1 MKWVLFKKNIAGI
14 EGGDMPRAPSEK
26 VIEAE
31 KLYDSGMAMVEIAK
45 KLGVSDGTVRSWKSR
60 YGWGDKSKKNNCNVA
75 KNKCNV
81 AKEKRKRK
89 KSIAH
94 EVEKVTCNS
103 ELTDKQQLFCIYYVR
118 CFNATKA
125 YQKAYGCDYIS
136 AMNNGSRMLR
146 NDRIKEEILQLKQ
159 EKLNREFFSESDIF
173 QKYIDIAFADIT
185 DYLEFGTEEIP
196 VITKDGPVIVEDA
209 ESGGEKQLTK
219 TVNRVKFKD
228 SAQLDGTILSEVKQ
242 GKDGAS
248 IKLADRMKALQW
260 LTEHMDMATTEQ
272 KIRIGELKKEGNMKT
287 EDEEIDVQIY
297 LPDNGRD
304 DE

>member
-1 MKWVLFKKNIAGI
+1 
-14 EGGDMPRAPSEK
+14 MPRAPSEK

-75 KNKCNV
+75 KNKRNV
-81 AKEKRKRK
+81 AKEKKKRK
-89 KSIAH
+89 KPVVY
-94 EVEKVTCNS
+94 EVEKVTRNS

-159 EKLNREFFSESDIF
+159 EKLNREFFSESDVF

>member
-1 MKWVLFKKNIAGI
+1 
-14 EGGDMPRAPSEK
+14 MPRAPSEK

-75 KNKCNV
+75 KNKRNV
-81 AKEKRKRK
+81 AKEKKKRK
-89 KSIAH
+89 KPVVY
-94 EVEKVTCNS
+94 EVEKVTRNS

-159 EKLNREFFSESDIF
+159 EKLNREFFSESDVF

-228 SAQLDGTILSEVKQ
+228 SAQLDGTILTEVKQ

-272 KIRIGELKKEGNMKT
+272 KIRIGELNKEGNMKT
-287 EDEEIDVQIY
+287 EGEEIDVQIY

>member
-1 MKWVLFKKNIAGI
+1 
-14 EGGDMPRAPSEK
+14 MPRAPSEK

-75 KNKCNV
+75 KNKRNV
-81 AKEKRKRK
+81 AKEKKKRK
-89 KSIAH
+89 KPVVY
-94 EVEKVTCNS
+94 EVEKVTRNS

-159 EKLNREFFSESDIF
+159 EKLNREFFSESDVF

-287 EDEEIDVQIY
+287 EGEEIDVQIY

>member
-1 MKWVLFKKNIAGI
+1 M
-14 EGGDMPRAPSEK
+14 
-26 VIEAE
+26 
-31 KLYDSGMAMVEIAK
+31 
-45 KLGVSDGTVRSWKSR
+45 
-60 YGWGDKSKKNNCNVA
+60 
-75 KNKCNV
+75 
-81 AKEKRKRK
+81 
-89 KSIAH
+89 
-94 EVEKVTCNS
+94 
-103 ELTDKQQLFCIYYVR
+103 TDKQQLFCIYYVR

-159 EKLNREFFSESDIF
+159 EKLNREFFSESDVF

-272 KIRIGELKKEGNMKT
+272 KIRIGELNKEGNMKT
-287 EDEEIDVQIY
+287 EGEEIDVQIY

>member
-196 VITKDGPVIVEDA
+196 VITKDGPVIVEDT

-260 LTEHMDMATTEQ
+260 LTEHMDLATTEQ

>member
-1 MKWVLFKKNIAGI
+1 
-14 EGGDMPRAPSEK
+14 MPRAPSEK

-75 KNKCNV
+75 KNKRNV
-81 AKEKRKRK
+81 AKEKKKRK
-89 KSIAH
+89 KPVVY
-94 EVEKVTCNS
+94 EVEKVTRNS

-159 EKLNREFFSESDIF
+159 EKLNREFFSESDVF

-272 KIRIGELKKEGNMKT
+272 KIRIGELNKEGNMKT
-287 EDEEIDVQIY
+287 EGEEIDVQIY

>member
-1 MKWVLFKKNIAGI
+1 
-14 EGGDMPRAPSEK
+14 MPRAPSEK

-75 KNKCNV
+75 KNKRNV
-81 AKEKRKRK
+81 AKEKKKRK
-89 KSIAH
+89 KPVVY
-94 EVEKVTCNS
+94 EVEKVTRNS

-159 EKLNREFFSESDIF
+159 EKLNREFFSESDVF

-272 KIRIGELKKEGNMKT
+272 KIRIGELEKEGNMKT
-287 EDEEIDVQIY
+287 EGEEIDVQIY